1 MTEEGKQLIRQFEG
15 CSLVAY
21 KCPAGVWTVGFGQTH
36 YADGTKVKEGDK
48 IDMATAN
55 AMFDEVLKQYEQQV
69 LLLIGETLKTTLPKI
84 SIDALVSFAYNCGT
98 GAFAKSTLLKKI
110 KADKNNLPE
119 IEKEFMKWNKS
130 AGKELKGLTRR
141 RKAEFELYKE
151 GILSQYSKKEI
162 YEMYKCN
169 YK

>member
-21 KCPAGVWTVGFGQTH
+21 KCPAGKITIGYGNCY
-36 YADGTKVKEGDK
+36 YADGSPVQMGDK

-55 AMFDEVLKQYEQQV
+55 QLFDNVLEQFEKQV
-69 LLLIGETLKTTLPKI
+69 TLLIGTTLNTTLPKQ
-84 SIDALVSFAYNCGT
+84 SKDALVSFAYNCGT
-98 GAFAKSTLLKKI
+98 GALAKSTLLKKI

-119 IEKEFMKWNKS
+119 IEKEFMKWNK
-130 AGKELKGLTRR
+130 AGGKELKGLTRR
-141 RKAEFELYKE
+141 RKAEFEMYKE